1 MIESQMHRLA
11 TRLGVRD
18 GEAYT
23 IVLGLVVAL
32 VLAVVGLPG
41 VFRGFDPAAIGQ
53 AAASAPSTTVP
64 TPDGNVESPPSSDV
78 VTPSLPAF
86 APAPS
91 SGAPI
96 DLSSPPSGT
105 PTPTT
110 APTATSNDRPLGE
123 LDVLA
128 SVAEPGSPD
137 GVAVGP
143 DGTVYVVS
151 DDAGDRPSML
161 WAFTATGDPL
171 DSWTTPGQPKGRT
184 RGLTGVAVD
193 PDGTIWV
200 VDASTARLLRLDR
213 STDALVPV
221 AEVDD
226 IPACG
231 ILNLASPCE
240 SGLLDSAPLL
250 SGVAAAP
257 GGSIVIADRAQGVV
271 WQLAGRKLSV
281 LTTLDDRVAA
291 DGPIG
296 LSFLSDDELIVAV
309 GGRLSSFPPGL
320 PAVLQ
325 IRLVD
330 GAAQAPVL
338 VADLAVTET
347 PGDVVAGAS
356 GRVYVSI
363 PSAGIIADIGVDQ
376 GDRIDI
382 VGSSFDPSFVAPTG
396 LALRERSL
404 LVADGSNR
412 LFDLAI
418 NDRPAN

>member
-11 TRLGVRD
+11 SRLGVRD

-23 IVLGLVVAL
+23 IVVGLVMAL

-41 VFRGFDPAAIGQ
+41 VFRGFDPAALGQ
-53 AAASAPSTTVP
+53 AAASAPSTTAPATV
-64 TPDGNVESPPSSDV
+64 DGVDQPPSSGA

-91 SGAPI
+91 SSPVGNDAP
-96 DLSSPPSGT
+96 SFGPST
-105 PTPTT
+105 PSMP
-110 APTATSNDRPLGE
+110 PTATGSERPLG
-123 LDVLA
+123 DLA
-128 SVAEPGSPD
+128 LLTTVAEPGSLD

-151 DDAGDRPSML
+151 DDAGDEASML
-161 WAFTATGDPL
+161 WAFTETGKPV
-171 DSWTTPGQPKGRT
+171 DSWAAPGQPKGRT

-193 PDGTIWV
+193 PDGTVWV
-200 VDASTARLLRLDR
+200 VDASTASLLRLDR
-213 STDALVPV
+213 TAGELVPV
-221 AEVDD
+221 VEVDD

-250 SGVAAAP
+250 SGIAAAP
-257 GGSIVIADRAQGVV
+257 DGSIVIADRAQGVV
-271 WQLAGRKLSV
+271 WQLAGRKLTV
-281 LTTLDDRVAA
+281 LAALDDRVAA
-291 DGPIG
+291 DGPVG

-330 GAAQAPVL
+330 GAAQPPVV

-347 PGDVVAGAS
+347 PGDVVAGDS
-356 GRVYVSI
+356 GRIYVSI

-382 VGSSFDPSFVAPTG
+382 VGESFDPAFTTPTG

-404 LVADGSNR
+404 LLTDRSTR